1 MKKLAT
7 MIMVLAVLFVG
18 SAFADNM
25 YAEVESMIPEEE
37 HPWFRIIY
45 TMDGDPELEEAPD
58 PYTRYTVVA
67 YVMQEIDSY
76 HGHPAYMGIYENGK
90 LVNLTSGYLVDDVTK
105 ETAFETVEAI
115 KETASFEQI
124 NVVFGETVFYEEILK

>member
-1 MKKLAT
+1 MKKLVS

-25 YAEVESMIPEEE
+25 YTEVESMIPEEE

-45 TMDGDPELEEAPD
+45 TMSGDPELEEAPD
-58 PYTRYTVVA
+58 PYAEYTIVA
-67 YVMQEIDSY
+67 YVMQENDSY
-76 HGHPAYMGIYENGK
+76 YGHPAYMGIYENGK
-90 LVNLTSGYLVDDVTK
+90 MVNLTSGYLVDEVTK
-105 ETAFETVEAI
+105 ETAFDTVEAI
-115 KETASFEQI
+115 KEKASFEQI